1 MHRPSVPGDLDDPE
15 QVWARAATL
24 AVVAAAMSDG
34 DEYSFGPDGLACWNS
49 GGAYWWRLGLYDG
62 GRALLC
68 GQDSDGSYTH
78 SGDRQIDFLAGGPAW
93 LPWEQLRDDARGN
106 LLGFA
111 YWYEDGA
118 WARAPYPAA
127 MPDDGLETAMG
138 WAAPGDAA
146 VEEITGHLVAL
157 TETDVHPAETVRA
170 FIAAAAA
177 RTVRAADVS
186 ALLDAVCGPDCWYEV
201 RPEAALAFAAELGL
215 TAGERDAVPAVAS

>member
-1 MHRPSVPGDLDDPE
+1 MHRPSLPEDLDHPE

-24 AVVAAAMSDG
+24 AVVAAAMNDG
-34 DEYSFGPDGLACWNS
+34 DEYSWGQDGLHCWNC
-49 GGAYWWRLGLYDG
+49 GGSYWWRLKLYDD

-78 SGDRQIDFLAGGPAW
+78 NGDKQIDFLAGGPAW
-93 LPWEQLRDDARGN
+93 LPWEQLRDDAQGN

-118 WARAPYPAA
+118 WSRAPYPAA
-127 MPDDGLETAMG
+127 LPDDGLEMAMS

-146 VEEITGHLVAL
+146 VQEITEHLVAL
-157 TETDVHPAETVRA
+157 LETDVRPAATVRA
-170 FIAAAAA
+170 FIASAAA
-177 RTVRAADVS
+177 RTVGSADVS

-201 RPEAALAFAAELGL
+201 RPEAAWAFAVELGL
-215 TAGERDAVPAVAS
+215 TAGDRGGVPAAAS